1 MKTRPTVLLLLLLSA
16 ACAGQHES
24 ALLSRLTGTWTWT
37 GSSGGIAGELIEPA
51 EGEQASTIEITTD
64 REIVF
69 RTGSE
74 ETRRV
79 KFDVVEVESI
89 FSGKKEPAIRF
100 ADDQMVLIVEFD
112 ENDRLLTLAENVPD
126 GYSHSCR
133 RD

>member
-1 MKTRPTVLLLLLLSA
+1 
-16 ACAGQHES
+16 
-24 ALLSRLTGTWTWT
+24 LTGTWTWT
-37 GSSGGIAGELIEPA
+37 GSSGGIAGELIEP
-51 EGEQASTIEITTD
+51 EEDEQASTIEITAD

-79 KFDVVEVESI
+79 KFEVVEVESI
-89 FSGKKEPAIRF
+89 FSGKKESAIRF
-100 ADDQMVLIVEFD
+100 ADDRMVLIVELD